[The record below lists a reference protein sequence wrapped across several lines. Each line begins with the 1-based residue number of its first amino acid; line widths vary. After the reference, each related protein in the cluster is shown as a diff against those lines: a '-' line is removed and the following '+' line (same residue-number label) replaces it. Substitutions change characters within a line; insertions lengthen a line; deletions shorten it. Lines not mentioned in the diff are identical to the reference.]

1 MRLISNKISSLAVI
15 TPMVIFGNRILLQHC
30 ISLAQ
35 LIKAYT
41 VDNQVFWLVLIL
53 IVMLLAWWIFRAA
66 TNKKELI
73 SLSNEPEKHLLTS
86 EKTLAFF
93 INAKGKNKEIT
104 D

>member
-1 MRLISNKISSLAVI
+1 MHLISKKISNLAVI
-15 TPMVIFGNRILLQHC
+15 TPMAIFGNRILLQHC
-30 ISLAQ
+30 LSLAQ

-41 VDNQVFWLVLIL
+41 INNQVFWLVLIL

-66 TNKKELI
+66 RNKKELI
-73 SLSNEPEKHLLTS
+73 SLTNEPEKHLLTS

-93 INAKGKNKEIT
+93 IDAKGKHKEII